1 MDFRLLCISKYFL
14 TISYCNRKN
23 QISPPKLIA
32 MKNSSLTFILLTIAV
47 LLSIPLI
54 AMQFTDE
61 VDWSAFD
68 FIIMGTLLLI
78 TGLSVEFVLRSFKR
92 MQERLLICGAILFIF
107 FLVWAELAVGIFG
120 SPWAGS

>member
-1 MDFRLLCISKYFL
+1 ME
-14 TISYCNRKN
+14 
-23 QISPPKLIA
+23 
-32 MKNSSLTFILLTIAV
+32 NSRLTFILISIAV

-61 VDWSAFD
+61 VDWSVFD

-92 MQERLLICGAILFIF
+92 IQDRLLICGVILLVF

>member
-1 MDFRLLCISKYFL
+1 
-14 TISYCNRKN
+14 
-23 QISPPKLIA
+23 